1 MGKAAIYNPYLDT
14 LGGGEKYTLSFAKV
28 LAEDLGFDVDIEWKD
43 TGIREKL
50 INRFGFKLPNNIN
63 FIKSVNRGEG
73 YDLIFWVSDGSIP
86 TLRAKDNYIHFQV
99 PFQGV
104 NGKSLLN
111 KMKLFRVKKVICNS
125 EFTKKVIDKEFGLES
140 VCLYPPIDTKLFKPK
155 RKENIISYVGRFST
169 LTQSKGQEILIGVFK
184 KLVKEKNFKDWK
196 LILAGGVEVGVGEEV
211 KRLKKLIKN
220 FNIEI
225 IESPDFGRIVD
236 IYGRSKIFWSA
247 TGFGV
252 DEKKNPE
259 KVEHFGITL
268 IESMASGCV
277 PLVYKAGGFKEVLSN
292 GKNGFL
298 WENKND
304 LLKLT
309 KKLVEEKGLMRL
321 ISKNSLDR
329 SKDYDYE
336 EFKKNTIKILS

>member
-155 RKENIISYVGRFST
+155 RKENIILYVGRFST
-169 LTQSKGQEILIGVFK
+169 LIQSKGQEILMGVFK

-225 IESPDFGRIVD
+225 IESPDFSRIVD

>member
-43 TGIREKL
+43 TSIREKL
-50 INRFGFKLPNNIN
+50 INRFGFKLPQNIN
-63 FIKSVNRGEG
+63 FIKNVNRGEG

-86 TLRAKDNYIHFQV
+86 TLRAKDNYVHFQV

-104 NGKSLLN
+104 NGRSLLN

-125 EFTKKVIDKEFGLES
+125 EFTKKIIDKEFGLES
-140 VCLYPPIDTKLFKPK
+140 IVLHPPIDTKLFKPK
-155 RKENIISYVGRFST
+155 RKENVILYVGRFST
-169 LTQSKGQEILIGVFK
+169 LIQNKGQEILTEVFK
-184 KLVKEKNFKDWK
+184 KLVKKKSFEDWK
-196 LILAGGVEVGVGEEV
+196 LILAGGVEVGVGEEI

-225 IESPDFGRIVD
+225 IESPDFGFIVD

-247 TGFGV
+247 AGFGV

-277 PLVYKAGGFKEVLSN
+277 PIVYKAGGFKEVLSN